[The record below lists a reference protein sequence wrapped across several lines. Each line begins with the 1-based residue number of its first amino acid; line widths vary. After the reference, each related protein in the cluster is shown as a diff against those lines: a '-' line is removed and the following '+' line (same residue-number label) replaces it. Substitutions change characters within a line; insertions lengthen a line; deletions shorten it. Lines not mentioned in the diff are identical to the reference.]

1 MRSSLKLIVALLVLT
16 AFTKTFAQY
25 AEVDPRTLPAQ
36 ISAQELVVQAEPN
49 NKNWQAWLKLAVLLE
64 DAGSYRESESAYRQ
78 TISLLRAPDPLV
90 VADVFD
96 HMGTMY
102 VASGQLSKAE
112 PVERHALAIR
122 ENQHDSLGT
131 GVSHMHL
138 AMLLLG
144 QNNLQSAQTE
154 AQIAVN
160 LLVPEYA
167 HLAGASSAT
176 PEEKM
181 IALIDLAQVES
192 ASGTNQAAVPVFRW
206 ALQIAHQNY
215 PDDSLPVGYIEFLL
229 GHAYWKSGNPH
240 DADKLMAGGVQ
251 KLARVIGWGHPAY
264 LGTLRQYEVFLVA
277 TKQRDR
283 AQQISA
289 EIEKLDRSKN
299 SFTVASGNTATTP
312 NPPR

>member
-1 MRSSLKLIVALLVLT
+1 MRSSLKLIVAALILT
-16 AFTKTFAQY
+16 ACTKTFAQY
-25 AEVDPRTLPAQ
+25 ADVDPRTLPAQ
-36 ISAQELVVQAEPN
+36 ITAQELAVQAEPN
-49 NKNWQAWLKLAVLLE
+49 SKDWHAWLKLAVLLQ
-64 DAGSYRESESAYRQ
+64 DAGSYRQSEDAYRQ

-102 VASGQLSKAE
+102 VASGQLSKAD

-122 ENQHDSLGT
+122 ENQHDNLGA

-144 QNNLQSAQTE
+144 QNNSQSAQTE
-154 AQIAVN
+154 AQTAVN

-167 HLAGASSAT
+167 HLTGTSSAT

-181 IALIDLAQVES
+181 TALIDLAQVQS
-192 ASGTNQAAVPVFRW
+192 ASGADQAAVPSLQW

-229 GHAYWKSGNPH
+229 GHAYWKSGNPQ

-251 KLARVIGWGHPAY
+251 KLAHVIGWGHPAY

-277 TKQRDR
+277 TKQRDK
-283 AQQISA
+283 AQQVSA
-289 EIEKLDRSKN
+289 EIARLDGSKN
-299 SFTVASGNTATTP
+299 SFTIASEKIATTP
-312 NPPR
+312 NPAR